1 MQFIA
6 NTAKTG
12 IRHALRRAQAKV
24 IKDKI
29 IPMAQTGLRRPAADA
44 SLNDGAGTPG
54 LLDQLLA
61 GKASTAM
68 RKALGGAQ
76 TAPTEDPT
84 ADLAAPT
91 TDSKVSP
98 ARASLLKMGRPQTS
112 AAPDRTDPAQRPS
125 ADTWLTLP
133 EARAEGTGETQ
144 AAIDRGQFL
153 ARQDRWE
160 ELLTALIEAD
170 TARTHL
176 PNGSAL
182 AELLAFGARCDVVN
196 GLEHALR
203 EGCTADDPI
212 TLNGVM
218 ALERVRLELARAPL
232 MTAVVAQTHID
243 FGWAFQTAARASS
256 TPEAFD
262 TRAQAHFDR
271 AAALLGELDATA
283 NTSPLVLSARC
294 ALFSGQPATADQV
307 ADTYGALIALAPQN
321 ARHMRAFGNHLLP
334 RWHGSYD
341 RLETEARRIAN
352 RTAEHWGAAG
362 YAWVYFDAL
371 ALDPEACADMDLQLF
386 LDGIADI
393 VERGAEADVDQET
406 VNLLAAYCLVT
417 LRTRSASEMAA
428 ATYDEIAESAHWLVR
443 NHLQELHPMVW
454 AHAERGF
461 ANNIGVSSLRRFTD
475 HGRQTAHA
483 ALATL
488 FAAEIDAGQRVVF
501 SPEGLQLAPF
511 T

>member
-24 IKDKI
+24 IKDRL
-29 IPMAQTGLRRPAADA
+29 IPMAQGGLRRTASVTDTPAQIAA
-44 SLNDGAGTPG
+44 PG
-54 LLDQLLA
+54 ILDQLLT
-61 GKASTAM
+61 GKTSSVM
-68 RKALGGAQ
+68 RKALGGTQ
-76 TAPTEDPT
+76 PTPETETAEPP
-84 ADLAAPT
+84 ADAPVAR
-91 TDSKVSP
+91 KVSP
-98 ARASLLKMGRPQTS
+98 VRTTLLHLGDARKAKGPEKPDTQPRPT
-112 AAPDRTDPAQRPS
+112 

-133 EARAEGTGETQ
+133 EAHEDGSGE
-144 AAIDRGQFL
+144 AKSVIDRGQFL

-160 ELLTALIEAD
+160 DLLAALTEAD
-170 TARTHL
+170 TNRTHL
-176 PNGSAL
+176 PNGSAM
-182 AELLAFGARCDVVN
+182 AELLAYGARCDVVN

-203 EGCTADDPI
+203 EGCAAEDQI
-212 TLNGVM
+212 TLDGVM
-218 ALERVRLELARAPL
+218 ALERVRLELSRAPL
-232 MTAVVAQTHID
+232 MTAVVALVHID
-243 FGWAFQTAARASS
+243 FGWTFQTVARSSS
-256 TPEAFD
+256 TPEALEA
-262 TRAQAHFDR
+262 RAQAHFDR
-271 AAALLGELDATA
+271 AAALLRELDAEA
-283 NTSPLVLSARC
+283 DESPLVLSARC
-294 ALFSGQPATADQV
+294 ALFSGRPATADQV
-307 ADTYGALIALAPQN
+307 AQTYGTLIALAPQN

-352 RTAEHWGAAG
+352 RTADHWGAAG
-362 YAWVYFDAL
+362 YSWVYFDAL
-371 ALDPEACADMDLQLF
+371 ALDPDACTEMDLQLF

-393 VERGAEADVDQET
+393 VERGVEADVDQET

-417 LRTRSASEMAA
+417 LKTRSASEAAA
-428 ATYDEIAESAHWLVR
+428 ATYDEITESAHWLVR

-488 FAAEIDAGQRVVF
+488 FAAEIEAGQRVVF
-501 SPEGLQLAPF
+501 SPEGLKLDMPA
-511 T
+511 